1 MPQRGDPVPNYSDR
15 ARAERVAAVVPFF
28 KTNYI
33 DHEPQTAVVEQLLT
47 YLQSMQ
53 PLLGGPIDGRCL
65 SEHSNSGK
73 SRMIEQLVRTAAKRR
88 AEAGLPPNPFQ
99 IICFELDKTTSVAAF
114 YRRILLEMKDEH
126 WNDPRAKLDE
136 LEERI
141 LQLSR
146 RLGVEGLVGD
156 EVQHLDRKT
165 TDAKQVTD
173 RFKTFLN
180 RGILPLILV
189 GDEDA
194 ETFFEKNG
202 KFASRLGQ
210 PLTLKPLDVRN
221 DRHDNQL
228 FLSFC
233 KRLDQSMVDAAIFS
247 EPAGFD
253 TAGVRTQLAVLS
265 GGHVGRVCRTVC
277 EAAQH
282 ALWRGSPV
290 IEVHDLSVVTRGFA
304 MKNVKWVAHDPF
316 SSIAKPRSS
325 DLDIKAESSARDELA
340 LSLGSASA

>member
-1 MPQRGDPVPNYSDR
+1 
-15 ARAERVAAVVPFF
+15 
-28 KTNYI
+28 
-33 DHEPQTAVVEQLLT
+33 
-47 YLQSMQ
+47 
-53 PLLGGPIDGRCL
+53 
-65 SEHSNSGK
+65 
-73 SRMIEQLVRTAAKRR
+73 
-88 AEAGLPPNPFQ
+88 
-99 IICFELDKTTSVAAF
+99 
-114 YRRILLEMKDEH
+114 MKDEH

-141 LQLSR
+141 LQFSR

-189 GDEDA
+189 GDEEA

-210 PLTLKPLDVRN
+210 PLTLKPLDVRSDQH
-221 DRHDNQL
+221 DRQL

-233 KRLDQSMVDAAIFS
+233 TRLDQSMVNAGIVS
-247 EPAGFD
+247 ESAGLGK
-253 TAGVRTQLAVLS
+253 AGIRTQLAVLS

-282 ALWRGSPV
+282 ALWRGSPA

-316 SSIAKPRSS
+316 SSIAKPCSS
-325 DLDIKAESSARDELA
+325 ELDIKAETSDRDDLA
-340 LSLGSASA
+340 FSVGPASA